1 MKKIIN
7 QAFHFFIITGMGW
20 ILDMAIYIVLSKI
33 GISIVL
39 SNIISA
45 SIAATY
51 VYLLSTKK
59 IFINAGKYSLKIKY
73 IIYIIYQLCLIF
85 ISSYVIMLISNKLTS
100 IIETNNFLFL
110 LDYVKIIAKIINTP
124 ITMITN
130 FIVMKLL
137 IEKI

>member
-1 MKKIIN
+1 MKQIIN
-7 QAFHFFIITGMGW
+7 QAFHFFIITGIGW
-20 ILDMAIYIVLSKI
+20 ILDMVIYIVLSKI

-59 IFINAGKYSLKIKY
+59 IFINSGKYSLKIKY
-73 IIYIIYQLCLIF
+73 VIYIIYQLCLIF
-85 ISSYVIMLISNKLTS
+85 ISSYVIMLISNKLTG
-100 IIETNNFLFL
+100 IIEINNYLFL
-110 LDYVKIIAKIINTP
+110 LDYVKIISKVINTP